1 MVQLKIKEA
10 ILHKTKI
17 LSLGI
22 IVGLIAAITLLT
34 GCLPGVTDGTGTD
47 STTGSSTSSFLI
59 MIGFIVVLFGLMYFL
74 TIRPQRKRQQEQQ
87 KMLQQLQKGDRV
99 ITIGGLYGTI
109 ESVTDEYVIIRT
121 ESGATMRFIRS
132 AIANKLSDQPP
143 TLK

>member
-1 MVQLKIKEA
+1 LR
-10 ILHKTKI
+10 TKRV

-22 IVGLIAAITLLT
+22 IIGLIAVIGLLA
-34 GCLPGVTDGTGTD
+34 GCLPTGTGTD
-47 STTGSSTSSFLI
+47 TGTSTTGSTQSFLV

-99 ITIGGLYGTI
+99 VTIGGLYGTI
-109 ESVTDEYVIIRT
+109 ESVTDEYVVLRV

-143 TLK
+143 QMK